1 VIVHHRNSYSALP
14 GRGLAFYRGFIME
27 KLSTTDKPGKTF
39 IWLPFTGGLSAFA
52 VILAS
57 PMGSLRGKYRED
69 SETDQLASRHVMEA
83 GGTYEIA
90 EASAAARADLHSKDQ
105 GRTTI
110 SLLKI
115 LDRFGA
121 GYRLCRERYRQRQQ
135 LLEMNDRQLK
145 DIGITR
151 EQAEQEGGKP
161 LWKG

>member
-1 VIVHHRNSYSALP
+1 MIVHHRNSYSALP

-52 VILAS
+52 VILPS
-57 PMGSLRGKYRED
+57 PM
-69 SETDQLASRHVMEA
+69 ETLEGNIVKAQKQTNLLSRHVMEA

-115 LDRFGA
+115 LHRFGA
-121 GYRLCRERYRQRQQ
+121 GYKLCRERYRQRQQ

-151 EQAEQEGGKP
+151 EQAEQEGRKP

>member
-1 VIVHHRNSYSALP
+1 
-14 GRGLAFYRGFIME
+14 
-27 KLSTTDKPGKTF
+27 
-39 IWLPFTGGLSAFA
+39 
-52 VILAS
+52 
-57 PMGSLRGKYRED
+57 MGSLRGKYREAQKQ
-69 SETDQLASRHVMEA
+69 TNLLSRHVMEA

-115 LDRFGA
+115 LHRFGA

-151 EQAEQEGGKP
+151 EQAEQEGRKP

>member
-1 VIVHHRNSYSALP
+1 MNAIALQEP
-14 GRGLAFYRGFIME
+14 GS
-27 KLSTTDKPGKTF
+27 KLKRPFTDRTLPGKTF
-39 IWLPFTGGLSAFA
+39 IWLPFTGGISAFA
-52 VILAS
+52 FILPK
-57 PMGSLRGKYRED
+57 PMG
-69 SETDQLASRHVMEA
+69 EA

-90 EASAAARADLHSKDQ
+90 EARADLHSKDQ

-115 LDRFGA
+115 LHRFGA

-135 LLEMNDRQLK
+135 LLEMDDRQLK

-151 EQAEQEGGKP
+151 EQAEQEGRKP